1 MGAMTA
7 SVLGTGW
14 MLGVVVML
22 AMWGNIMVAGLAG
35 AAIPLL
41 LDRLGVDPA
50 VASSVFVTTFTDI
63 VGYFLF
69 LGLASAFL
77 L

>member
-14 MLGVVVML
+14 TLGVVVML
-22 AMWGNIMVAGLAG
+22 AMWGNIMVAGMAG

-69 LGLASAFL
+69 LGLAFAFL

>member
-1 MGAMTA
+1 
-7 SVLGTGW
+7 
-14 MLGVVVML
+14 
-22 AMWGNIMVAGLAG
+22 MVAGMAG

-41 LDRLGVDPA
+41 LDRWGVDPA
-50 VASSVFVTTFTDI
+50 VASSVFVTAFTDI
-63 VGYFLF
+63 VGYFLI